1 MDITDYLDF
10 YGLGELASQVDGIFP
25 GWNLSFSR
33 LLQEILQGNLRSGLD
48 YLWQGILQ
56 GVKSSV
62 SSYWEL
68 FLLLLTLG
76 IIASFYQIF
85 AASFHNH
92 QIADTG
98 YYIFYVTMMGILIKA
113 FVSMQGIAVEFL
125 NQMVLFLRLC
135 IPAFC
140 LSVGTA
146 TGGATAT
153 ATYGSALFFLFLVEK
168 VLRSLVLPALEVYVL
183 LSLMNGLWEEER
195 LNTLLDQMKSLLQG
209 GMKWML
215 GGVCGITFVRNAIQ
229 PAVDSLTGSA
239 FQKMVASIPVLG
251 NAADIAW
258 QTTMGAAVL
267 VKNGVGIALV
277 ILLVLLGIVP
287 LCMIGVFTLLLKA
300 DAILLGLFQDNRS
313 VHCMERM
320 GEGGALLFQLLL
332 SAMTVFFLFIAL
344 TVLLTNGG

>member
-1 MDITDYLDF
+1 MDITDYLDL
-10 YGLGELASQVDGIFP
+10 YGLGELASQVDGLFP
-25 GWNLSFSR
+25 DWNLSFYR
-33 LLQEILQGNLRSGLD
+33 LLQEVLQGNIKSGLHD
-48 YLWQGILQ
+48 LWHGILL
-56 GVKSSV
+56 GVKGSI

-98 YYIFYVTMMGILIKA
+98 YYIFYVAMMGILIKA

-125 NQMVLFLRLC
+125 NQMVLFIRLC

-140 LSVGTA
+140 LCVGTA

-168 VLRSLVLPALEVYVL
+168 VLRSIFLPAVEVYIL
-183 LSLMNGLWEEER
+183 LSVTNGLWEEER
-195 LNTLLDQMKSLLQG
+195 LNPLLDQMKGLLQG

-229 PAVDSLTGSA
+229 PAMDSLAGSA
-239 FQKMVASIPVLG
+239 FQKMVASIPLLG
-251 NAADIAW
+251 NVADIAW
-258 QTTMGAAVL
+258 QTTVGAAVL
-267 VKNGVGIALV
+267 VKNGVGIVMV
-277 ILLVLLGIVP
+277 ILLFLLGVVP
-287 LCMIGVFTLLLKA
+287 LCMIGVFTLILKA
-300 DAILLGLFQDNRS
+300 DGILLGLFQDNRS

-344 TVLLTNGG
+344 TVMLTV

>member
-1 MDITDYLDF
+1 MDITDYLDL
-10 YGLGELASQVDGIFP
+10 YGLGELASQVDGLFP
-25 GWNLSFSR
+25 DWNLSFYR
-33 LLQEILQGNLRSGLD
+33 LLQEVLQGNIKSGLHD
-48 YLWQGILQ
+48 LWHGILL
-56 GVKSSV
+56 GVKGSI

-98 YYIFYVTMMGILIKA
+98 YYIFYVAMMGILIKA

-125 NQMVLFLRLC
+125 NQMVLFIRLC

-140 LSVGTA
+140 LCVGTA
-146 TGGATAT
+146 AGGATAT
-153 ATYGSALFFLFLVEK
+153 AAYGSALFFLFLVEK
-168 VLRSLVLPALEVYVL
+168 VLRSIFLPAVEVYIL
-183 LSLMNGLWEEER
+183 LSVTNGLWEEER

-229 PAVDSLTGSA
+229 PAVDSLAGSA
-239 FQKMVASIPVLG
+239 FQKMVASIPLLG
-251 NAADIAW
+251 NVADIAW
-258 QTTMGAAVL
+258 QTTVGAAVL
-267 VKNGVGIALV
+267 VKNGVGIVMV
-277 ILLVLLGIVP
+277 ILLFLLGVVP
-287 LCMIGVFTLLLKA
+287 LCMIGVFTLILKA
-300 DAILLGLFQDNRS
+300 DGILLGLFQDNRS

-344 TVLLTNGG
+344 TVMLTV

>member
-1 MDITDYLDF
+1 MDITDYLDL
-10 YGLGELASQVDGIFP
+10 YGLGELASQVDGLFSD
-25 GWNLSFSR
+25 WNLSFYR
-33 LLQEILQGNLRSGLD
+33 LLQEVLQGNIKSGLNE
-48 YLWQGILQ
+48 LWHGVLL
-56 GVKSSV
+56 GVKGSI

-98 YYIFYVTMMGILIKA
+98 YYIFYVAMMGILIKA
-113 FVSMQGIAVEFL
+113 FVSMQSIAVEFL
-125 NQMVLFLRLC
+125 NQMVLFIRLC

-140 LSVGTA
+140 LCVGTA

-168 VLRSLVLPALEVYVL
+168 VLRSIFLPALEVYIL
-183 LSLMNGLWEEER
+183 LSVTNGLWEEER
-195 LNTLLDQMKSLLQG
+195 LNTLLDQMESLLRG

-229 PAVDSLTGSA
+229 PTMDSLAGSA
-239 FQKMVASIPVLG
+239 FQKMAASIPLLG
-251 NAADIAW
+251 NVADIAW
-258 QTTMGAAVL
+258 QTTVGAAVL
-267 VKNGVGIALV
+267 VKNGVGIVMV
-277 ILLVLLGIVP
+277 ILLFLLGVVP
-287 LCMIGVFTLLLKA
+287 LCMIGVFALLLKA

-320 GEGGALLFQLLL
+320 GEGGVLLFQLLL

-344 TVLLTNGG
+344 TVMLTV

>member
-1 MDITDYLDF
+1 MDISNYLDL
-10 YGLGELASQVDGIFP
+10 YGFGELASQVDGLFSQ
-25 GWNLSFSR
+25 WNVSLYA
-33 LLQEILQGNLRSGLD
+33 LLEQILQGNLKQGMHCLWQEILQGIKGS
-48 YLWQGILQ
+48 I
-56 GVKSSV
+56 

-68 FLLLLTLG
+68 FLWLLVLG
-76 IIASFYQIF
+76 MTASFYQIF
-85 AASFHNH
+85 AASFRSH

-98 YYIFYVTMMGILIKA
+98 HYIFYVALMGILLKA
-113 FVSMQGIAVEFL
+113 FVSMQSIAAAFL
-125 NQMVLFLRLC
+125 EQMVLFIRLC

-140 LSVGTA
+140 LCVGTA

-153 ATYGSALFFLFLVEK
+153 AAYGSALFFLFLVEK
-168 VLRSLVLPALEVYVL
+168 VMCSIFLPALEVYIL
-183 LSLMNGLWEEER
+183 LSVANGLWEEER
-195 LNTLLDQMKSLLQG
+195 LNTLLDQMKELLRG
-209 GMKWML
+209 GMKWIL

-239 FQKMVASIPVLG
+239 FQKVVASIPLLG

-258 QTTMGAAVL
+258 QTTVGAAVL

-277 ILLVLLGIVP
+277 ILLLFLGITP
-287 LCMIGVFTLLLKA
+287 LCMIGVFTLILKA

-344 TVLLTNGG
+344 TVMMTNGG

>member
-1 MDITDYLDF
+1 MDITDYLDL
-10 YGLGELASQVDGIFP
+10 YGLGELAGQVDGLFP
-25 GWNLSFSR
+25 DWNLSFYR
-33 LLQEILQGNLRSGLD
+33 LLQEVLQGNIKSGLHD
-48 YLWQGILQ
+48 LWHGILL
-56 GVKSSV
+56 GVKGSI

-98 YYIFYVTMMGILIKA
+98 YYIFYVAMMGILIKA

-125 NQMVLFLRLC
+125 NQMVLFIRLC

-140 LSVGTA
+140 LCVGTA

-168 VLRSLVLPALEVYVL
+168 VLRSIFLPAVEVYIL
-183 LSLMNGLWEEER
+183 LSVTNGLWEEER

-229 PAVDSLTGSA
+229 PAVDSLAGSA
-239 FQKMVASIPVLG
+239 FQKMVASIPLLG
-251 NAADIAW
+251 NVADIAW
-258 QTTMGAAVL
+258 QTTVGAAVL
-267 VKNGVGIALV
+267 VKNGVGIVMV
-277 ILLVLLGIVP
+277 ILLFLLGVVP
-287 LCMIGVFTLLLKA
+287 LCMIGVFTLILKA
-300 DAILLGLFQDNRS
+300 DGILLGLFQDNRS

-344 TVLLTNGG
+344 TVMLTV